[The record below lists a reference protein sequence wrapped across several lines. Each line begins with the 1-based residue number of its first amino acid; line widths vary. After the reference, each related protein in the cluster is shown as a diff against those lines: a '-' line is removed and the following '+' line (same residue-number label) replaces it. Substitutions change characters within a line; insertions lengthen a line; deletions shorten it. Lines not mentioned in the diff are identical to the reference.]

1 MSTLNDRL
9 DVLQREKTLAYDERD
24 EIVKKQYV
32 ENVKRKNAEKEVKMI
47 FFLKIFFSMIFKVI

>member
-9 DVLQREKTLAYDERD
+9 EVSQREKILAYDERD

-32 ENVKRKNAEKEVKMI
+32 ENVKRKNAEKEVKMN
-47 FFLKIFFSMIFKVI
+47 F